1 MQQEDLFTT
10 KWKAIKT
17 QIYTTNKEWITN
29 RNFENNDPK
38 EYLIEVHFDHI
49 NSISIGNVTIAE
61 GYITEHIDGEPHRTQ
76 IVGVYAPDED
86 LITSYKNIYLRN
98 KDQSSFRWRR
108 NWFKIEPTSDDTIVH
123 LSQLDDIDSPPP
135 YERFELL
142 DTK

>member
-10 KWKAIKT
+10 KWKIVKS
-17 QIYTTNKEWITN
+17 QIYNDKGEWMLQ
-29 RNFENNDPK
+29 RNYNDHDFEK
-38 EYLIEVHFDHI
+38 YIIEVNFDHI

-61 GYITEHIDGEPHRTQ
+61 GYITEYINGEPHRTQ

-86 LITSYKNIYLRN
+86 LITTYKNIYLRN

-123 LSQLDDIDSPPP
+123 LAQLDDIDSPPP
-135 YERFELL
+135 YERFVLQNAM
-142 DTK
+142 